1 MGPNGEDVPP
11 RAEYTCG
18 EEWYYAFEPGDE
30 LLISVNPALD
40 GLDHPFVSADNKYC
54 LDCGMAIQVCASVVD
69 ATCEDLGLP
78 PKGSE
83 AAVPATTPAPVE
95 TAPAT
100 TPAPVATEPV
110 RTPAP
115 VETEPATTPAPV
127 ATEPATTL
135 APVATESAT
144 PPAPVATEQEET
156 MPAPVATEPED
167 TTPAPVAT
175 EPRDVGEVD
184 GVQARSA
191 ASLSSYSLVVVCVIA
206 GWTLSVFI

>member
-1 MGPNGEDVPP
+1 MKSAIITTLIGSAAAFAPAQTGKASTQ
-11 RAEYTCG
+11 RR
-18 EEWYYAFEPGDE
+18 AFENE
-30 LLISVNPALD
+30 LGAVEPVGFFD
-40 GLDHPFVSADNKYC
+40 P
-54 LDCGMAIQVCASVVD
+54 
-69 ATCEDLGLP
+69 LG
-78 PKGSE
+78 
-83 AAVPATTPAPVE
+83 TP
-95 TAPAT
+95 
-100 TPAPVATEPV
+100 PAPVATEPV

-115 VETEPATTPAPV
+115 VETEPPMTPAPV